1 MTDTAVSHSR
11 AAAEAASRS
20 VHLASTRGTGPAV
33 LAVPVEALVVEETG
47 GRFLEAQ
54 GTDLV
59 AVDSPE
65 AFLSDTPT
73 AF

>member
-1 MTDTAVSHSR
+1 M
-11 AAAEAASRS
+11 
-20 VHLASTRGTGPAV
+20 
-33 LAVPVEALVVEETG
+33 AVPVEALVVEETG